1 MEEDIYTYRRA
12 LEDFKWARS
21 KAAMQ
26 RFWASIKGE
35 SLDLLPYAEI
45 SSKLRAVS
53 QSNLGLQDVPLKQIV
68 GSVGRVDDFDRNFNP
83 LRDSDRHRW
92 ASVKT
97 AMISPMSKGVPPVHL
112 YKIGEMYFVLD
123 GNHRVS
129 IAKEIGS
136 KSIEAYVTEVR
147 TKVSVDASLTTED
160 LVRKAAYADFL
171 EDTQIDSFLPGISLS
186 LNFIQNYNLLK
197 EHIAVHQY
205 YMGIERSAPV
215 PYAEAVKHWYDFVYQ
230 PVINAIENVGLANI
244 YPDMTLTDLYLYVLD
259 QQTSIQQELG
269 LNVSTEN
276 AIDFVAMKDGK
287 LPEVEAAKANV
298 MKKETAEQLLDA
310 EACGCGA
317 GSINECLF
325 RDILVGI
332 GDFDPD
338 WIGLTQ
344 ATLVNRCPGGQIRG
358 LHVSPAKNGQSSS
371 ESDQLQ
377 DEFYRRLS
385 QAGMAGRFSVISG
398 EVTRKLK
405 EQSLLSDL
413 LVLKLRYAPS
423 GGLFDRT
430 GSGIAQLIQQGRR
443 PILLVKE
450 KALPIEHVLLLYDG
464 QPKSKEALYVAAYYA
479 LKMKTRLDILTI
491 EDEPAGK
498 ETQINF
504 AREYLAKFGI
514 DYGYQV
520 VKGGE
525 FVNAV
530 LTEIERVHP
539 STLMAGGYNGTSWLG
554 RMFGTSLDALLEAV
568 DIPTLICL

>member
-26 RFWASIKGE
+26 RFWASIRGE

-68 GSVGRVDDFDRNFNP
+68 GSVGRTDDFDRNFNP
-83 LRDSDRHRW
+83 LRDYDQHRW

-97 AMISPMSKGVPPVHL
+97 AMISPMSKGLPPVHL

-129 IAKEIGS
+129 IAKEIGT
-136 KSIEAYVTEVR
+136 KSIEAYVTEVK
-147 TKVSVDASLTTED
+147 TKVSVDASLTPQE
-160 LVRKAAYADFL
+160 LVGKAAYADFL
-171 EDTQIDSFLPGISLS
+171 EDTQVDSSLPGINLN
-186 LNFIQNYNLLK
+186 LNFLQNYNLLK

-205 YMGIERSAPV
+205 YMGIERNAPV
-215 PYAEAVKHWYDFVYQ
+215 PHAEAVKHWYDFVYQ
-230 PVINAIENVGLANI
+230 PVINAIENAGLANI
-244 YPDMTLTDLYLYVLD
+244 YVDMTLTDLYLYVLD
-259 QQTSIQQELG
+259 QQTSLQQELG

-276 AIDFVAMKDGK
+276 TIDFVAMKDGK
-287 LPEVEAAKANV
+287 LPEIEAAKANI
-298 MKKETAEQLLDA
+298 MKKEAVGQFMDA
-310 EACGCGA
+310 EASACGTGPA
-317 GSINECLF
+317 NDCLF

-332 GDFDPD
+332 GEFDPE

-344 ATLVNRCPGGQIRG
+344 AMLVNRCPGGQIRG
-358 LHVSPAKNGQSSS
+358 LHVSPTNNDQTPS
-371 ESDQLQ
+371 ESEQLQ
-377 DEFYRRLS
+377 DEFNQRLS
-385 QAGMAGRFSVISG
+385 QAGMTGKFSVISG

-430 GSGIAQLIQQGRR
+430 GSGIAQLIQQGHR

-450 KALPIEHVLLLYDG
+450 KALAIEHVLLLYDG
-464 QPKSKEALYVAAYYA
+464 QPKSKEALYVAVYCA
-479 LKMKTRLDILTI
+479 LKMKIHLDVLTI
-491 EDEPAGK
+491 QNSAAGM
-498 ETQINF
+498 EAQINF

-514 DYGYQV
+514 AYGYRI
-520 VKGGE
+520 VKGEE
-525 FVNAV
+525 FVSAV
-530 LTEIERVHP
+530 LAEIERVKP
-539 STLMAGGYNGTSWLG
+539 STLMAGGYNGTSWIG
-554 RMFGTSLDALLEAV
+554 RMFGTSLDALLGVV